1 MSEQMVKFKVS
12 VSKDGNF
19 YKRGESYSLPTEIA
33 QNYVN
38 KGIATSET
46 LVRNLVPPKP
56 KGKCNCGKKAG
67 SGPCEGPNCPAV
79 GSGPT

>member
-1 MSEQMVKFKVS
+1 MSEQMIKFKVS

-19 YKRGESYSLPTEIA
+19 YKRGETYSLPVEIA

-56 KGKCNCGKKAG
+56 KGKCNCGKKVG
-67 SGPCEGPNCPAV
+67 SGCVGPNCPATI
-79 GSGPT
+79 GSGT